1 MPTDDGGG
9 DYLVRVEP
17 DLVRD
22 ASPYTFT
29 SDVPADSRHVRRV
42 KIYVADAWPP
52 AVERAVLD
60 AAKRP
65 RIMPAVA
72 TAPVATVDTAGVIDS
87 RPWPLLIGSLI
98 AGVLAGPEGFQPLR
112 PFCEDVFKGVLV
124 LFLLDA
130 GLVAGGRLDA
140 LRRAGPRAIIVGI
153 AVPLVAAAM
162 ALLTAWML
170 RLPEGDGFLL
180 MILAASASYIAV
192 PATMKDAIPDAD
204 PGLFLPMTI
213 AVTFPFNVCLG
224 IPLYLLAVERV
235 LGG

>member
-1 MPTDDGGG
+1 MIEALITVAALLMTGIEAAYVPTDEGGG

-72 TAPVATVDTAGVIDS
+72 TAPVATVDPEGVIDG
-87 RPWPLLIGSLI
+87 RPWPLLVGSLI
-98 AGVLAGPEGFQPLR
+98 A
-112 PFCEDVFKGVLV
+112 
-124 LFLLDA
+124 LFL
-130 GLVAGGRLDA
+130 
-140 LRRAGPRAIIVGI
+140 
-153 AVPLVAAAM
+153 
-162 ALLTAWML
+162 
-170 RLPEGDGFLL
+170 
-180 MILAASASYIAV
+180 S
-192 PATMKDAIPDAD
+192 
-204 PGLFLPMTI
+204 
-213 AVTFPFNVCLG
+213 LG
-224 IPLYLLAVERV
+224 ANGYLGMLLANMRV
-235 LGG
+235 RYLRDIQTGIG